1 MRMNFKHSKY
11 FGILTFFF
19 FSFLCV
25 VVSLTFLRL
34 GFFARNYPSATT
46 EPGLSVVFRAL
57 LTGLR
62 FDASVAGYSLMIPLI
77 IMTMGIVFTVFGV
90 KFNHFVKASV
100 FSHSF
105 FFLIILILQSVNVE
119 YYRHFGSNMTYRD
132 LQYLSSPEVYLSLSA
147 GQVWSGSVYL
157 IIIGFLLFLYIKS
170 TLSVGR
176 NIKLETVSQIPAA
189 VLNIILTAGILIVA
203 SRGGIGLSNLNWGSS
218 VISAD
223 EKINDAAI
231 NPIFA
236 IGKSYDLARK
246 SKKGKLAGMYD
257 GSEIDQGFIASYII
271 GKEDC
276 EKIPSENVFRR
287 VTKTG
292 KERKDLNV
300 VLILLEG
307 WNKKYEDSVCESIEI
322 TPFFDQLS
330 EKSIDFTNCYAT
342 GPRSNKGIESV
353 ICSVPCQFGIS
364 ALKRIEGRK
373 PYFSIPSILK
383 KRGYSTSFTYGGD
396 MEFDNM
402 KGFLKINGI
411 DRFIGKNEIAPK
423 ESSSKWGA
431 FDEDTLLKAAGEME
445 AFSEPFFSF
454 IYLLSSHEPFDLPE
468 KFNKKIH
475 GETTREKFLNSLNYS
490 DYSLKIFFD
499 EVSKKEFYENT
510 IFVLIS
516 DHGRSANADVPMDRN
531 KFHIPFI
538 IFSENEDV
546 MGFSYSIDDVCTQID
561 VLPTVM
567 GLLGGEYENAS
578 WGRNIM
584 DRNEPQFAFMTDG
597 DKAGLLHNGILLLKS
612 YSREPRYYDFGNNL
626 ITEQLG
632 QDEKDYIKTI
642 LANMLHF
649 SSLHLN
655 KEIHG
660 Q

>member
-1 MRMNFKHSKY
+1 
-11 FGILTFFF
+11 
-19 FSFLCV
+19 
-25 VVSLTFLRL
+25 
-34 GFFARNYPSATT
+34 
-46 EPGLSVVFRAL
+46 
-57 LTGLR
+57 
-62 FDASVAGYSLMIPLI
+62 
-77 IMTMGIVFTVFGV
+77 
-90 KFNHFVKASV
+90 
-100 FSHSF
+100 
-105 FFLIILILQSVNVE
+105 
-119 YYRHFGSNMTYRD
+119 
-132 LQYLSSPEVYLSLSA
+132 
-147 GQVWSGSVYL
+147 
-157 IIIGFLLFLYIKS
+157 
-170 TLSVGR
+170 
-176 NIKLETVSQIPAA
+176 
-189 VLNIILTAGILIVA
+189 
-203 SRGGIGLSNLNWGSS
+203 GSS

-276 EKIPSENVFRR
+276 EKIPSKNVFRR

-292 KERKDLNV
+292 KERKDLNI

-307 WNKKYEDSVCESIEI
+307 WNKKCEDPICESIKI

-330 EKSIDFTNCYAT
+330 EKSINFTNCYAT
-342 GPRSNKGIESV
+342 GARSNKGIESV

-373 PYFSIPSILK
+373 PFFSIPSILR

-411 DRFIGKNEIAPK
+411 DRFIGKSEIAPK

-431 FDEDTLLKAAGEME
+431 FDEDTLLKAAEEME
-445 AFSEPFFSF
+445 TFSEPFFSF

-468 KFNKKIH
+468 KFHKKIQ

-490 DYSLKIFFD
+490 DHSLKTFFD
-499 EVSKKEFYENT
+499 EVSKKELYKNT

-516 DHGRSANADVPMDRN
+516 DHGRSTHANVPMDRN

-546 MGFSYSIDDVCTQID
+546 KAFSSSIDDVCTQID

-578 WGRNIM
+578 WGRNILN
-584 DRNEPQFAFMTDG
+584 RNEPQFAFMTDG
-597 DKAGLLHNGILLLKS
+597 DKVGLLHNGILLLKS
-612 YSREPRYYDFGNNL
+612 HSREPRYYDVGNNL
-626 ITEQLG
+626 VTEQQE
-632 QDEKDYIKTI
+632 QDEKNYMKTI
-642 LANMLHF
+642 LANILHF
-649 SSLHLN
+649 SSLYLN
-655 KEIHG
+655 KEVHG